1 MIQGPKAKKGAQPQ
15 PPEAPTHATVFVAE
29 TYPPWQCTVLSTL
42 REMYSKS
49 VPDNKAIS
57 VELGKKPELKKFMKK
72 VMPFVAFTKERVAQ
86 VGLGA
91 LDLTLEFDGKAVL
104 ERDAAYL
111 TNNLQLEGVEVK
123 SSTESENEK
132 MQEECR
138 PGKGKIFISILS
150 LHLKVAENYDFVMNK
165 KF

>member
-111 TNNLQLEGVEVK
+111 TNNLQLEGIEVK

-150 LHLKVAENYDFVMNK
+150 LHLKIAENYDFVMNK

>member
-1 MIQGPKAKKGAQPQ
+1 M
-15 PPEAPTHATVFVAE
+15 PTHATVFVAE

-42 REMYSKS
+42 REMYSKQAQPP
-49 VPDNKAIS
+49 PDNKAIS

-111 TNNLQLEGVEVK
+111 ANSLQLEGIEVR
-123 SSTESENEK
+123 SSSESQNEK

-138 PGKGKIFISILS
+138 PGRRIFSAVLR
-150 LHLKVAENYDFVMNK
+150 LNAWP
-165 KF
+165 

>member
-1 MIQGPKAKKGAQPQ
+1 M
-15 PPEAPTHATVFVAE
+15 PTHATVFVAE

-42 REMYSKS
+42 REMYSKQGPQTP
-49 VPDNKAIS
+49 PDNKAIS

-72 VMPFVAFTKERVAQ
+72 VMPFVAFTKERVSQ

-104 ERDAAYL
+104 ERDAVYL
-111 TNNLQLEGVEVK
+111 ANSLQLDGIEVK

-138 PGKGKIFISILS
+138 PGRRIFSYL
-150 LHLKVAENYDFVMNK
+150 V
-165 KF
+165 